1 MEDIFFELEPQV
13 TQVFDL
19 CTFGIM
25 TDELAKELVG
35 RNIHFTWRNKKEK
48 SIQTLPGKI
57 ISYEAGKVKVFT
69 YNIIFGDS
77 EDEENNKMVL
87 TIPIDEIENYITF
100 DDFTKEFWNLIE
112 VIKCDDDQP
121 LKKIYK
127 VDNIFG
133 ESVECIIEMF
143 DSFSMDITY
152 KSSSGDL
159 VRTEY
164 PLYFIKS
171 IELKET

>member
-1 MEDIFFELEPQV
+1 
-13 TQVFDL
+13 
-19 CTFGIM
+19 
-25 TDELAKELVG
+25 
-35 RNIHFTWRNKKEK
+35 
-48 SIQTLPGKI
+48 
-57 ISYEAGKVKVFT
+57 
-69 YNIIFGDS
+69 
-77 EDEENNKMVL
+77 MVL

-112 VIKCDDDQP
+112 VIKCDEDQP